1 MLQRPKGHLIIWD
14 NMARKRSTIIPKAP
28 IARILMN
35 AGAKRVSAEAAS
47 VFTDKLEDIARK
59 IAADAV
65 MIAKHAGR
73 KTVHDSDIK
82 LAARR

>member
-1 MLQRPKGHLIIWD
+1 MGE
-14 NMARKRSTIIPKAP
+14 KRSTVIPKAP

-35 AGAKRVSAEAAS
+35 SGAKRVSSKAAA
-47 VFTDKLEDIARK
+47 VFTDRLEEIARDIAE
-59 IAADAV
+59 DAV
-65 MIAKHAGR
+65 RIAKHAGR